1 MSPPSLESPHPSEP
15 GPEGNEYSPGIPTGV
30 RSSPGARPLSPAGR
44 LRRWLRVRG
53 VEPVVRIARCTL
65 RSLAISAWASV
76 RSAPA
81 DRELRAR
88 IGEASRRRIARL
100 WAELLGSLRGAYAKA
115 GQFAAARP
123 DLVPEEFARA
133 LAPLRDRLPPLP
145 LAEIRP
151 VVEAELGHSLESAFA
166 EFHPEPLGAASVAQ
180 VHRAKLP
187 DGTPVAVKVQYPW
200 LRDSLGADLKV
211 LRGLARILI
220 AITTRGRW
228 RMDFERFF
236 AEFAEGLAEELD
248 FEAEARA
255 ASEIAANLS
264 GDPGVKVPRVI
275 ASHTRTR
282 VLCMTYHPSVN
293 IADRAGLKALG
304 VEPAM
309 VLEIVARA
317 YAKQI
322 FEDGLFHAD
331 PHPGNLFVLDEEGA
345 DENPRVLFV
354 DFGLHRRLSPELRR
368 EMRQGIFALM
378 QRDVDLFIERMKALD
393 MIAAGAEEGVRSAVS
408 GMLERIAGQGGANA
422 LMIAPGDQVLG
433 LKDEAKRLLQETPGL
448 QLPNDLLLYAKTLTY
463 LFALGEEIDPEV
475 DLMKISVPYL
485 LQFLAAQ
492 D

>member
-1 MSPPSLESPHPSEP
+1 MNPPTHEAPHPPEP
-15 GPEGNEYSPGIPTGV
+15 RSGGSGYSPGIPTG
-30 RSSPGARPLSPAGR
+30 GNPLSEHPLPSPARR
-44 LRRWLRVRG
+44 LRLWLRVRG
-53 VEPVVRIARCTL
+53 VVPVLRIAGCTL
-65 RSLAISAWASV
+65 RSLAIAGWALL

-81 DRELRAR
+81 NREVRAR
-88 IGEASRRRIARL
+88 IGEASRSRIARI

-123 DLVPEEFARA
+123 DLVPAEFTRA

-145 LAEIRP
+145 LEEIRP
-151 VVEAELGHSLESAFA
+151 VIEGELQASLESAFA
-166 EFHPEPLGAASVAQ
+166 EFHAEPLGAASVAQ

-187 DGTPVAVKVQYPW
+187 DGTSVAVKVQYPW
-200 LRDSLGADLKV
+200 LRDSLPADLKV
-211 LRGLARILI
+211 LRGLARVGVGI
-220 AITTRGRW
+220 ATRGKW
-228 RMDFERFF
+228 RVDFERFF

-255 ASEIAANLS
+255 AGEIAANLS
-264 GDPGVKVPRVI
+264 ADPGVKVPRVI
-275 ASHTRTR
+275 ASHTRSR

-293 IADRAGLKALG
+293 IADRAGLEALG
-304 VEPAM
+304 VEPAR
-309 VLEIVARA
+309 LLAIIVRA

-378 QRDVDLFIERMKALD
+378 QRDVDLFIERMQALD
-393 MIAAGAEEGVRSAVS
+393 MIAPGAEEGVRSAVS
-408 GMLERIAGQGGANA
+408 DMLQRIAGQGGANA
-422 LMIAPGDQVLG
+422 LMVAAGDQVLG

-463 LFALGEEIDPEV
+463 LFSLGEEIDPEV
-475 DLMKISVPYL
+475 DLMKIALPYL